1 MPSIREKKSI
11 ASKLNLIKTIGR
23 VLKEKGYAKLSIN
36 LISEESG
43 VDKAFIYR
51 HYTDFDG
58 LLKAYISQ
66 QDYWLKS
73 LSKLSAFK
81 IEDHKQFMKD
91 LLTNQFNDIYNN
103 EELQQFLIWE
113 LGDKEG
119 FTTSVAIEREVLAE
133 ELYEQ
138 ERDVFRKY
146 NINNNMIYAILISSV
161 YYLILHKDKS
171 TFCGFD
177 FTEKRD
183 LDEFLKTIN
192 WVIDVLFDKLE
203 NDNKMEGVA
212 IKAYKKGISI
222 NDIVDITGLSKNRVN
237 TLIHSF

>member
-11 ASKLNLIKTIGR
+11 ASKLNLIKTIGK
-23 VLKEKGYAKLSIN
+23 VLKDKGYSKLSIN

-51 HYTDFDG
+51 HYKDFDG

-73 LSKLSAFK
+73 LSKLSDYK
-81 IEDHKQFMKD
+81 IEDHRQFMKG
-91 LLTNQFNDIYNN
+91 LVMNQFKDIYNN

-133 ELYEQ
+133 DLYAQ
-138 ERDVFRKY
+138 ARDVFRRY
-146 NINNNMIYAILISSV
+146 NIDTNMLYAILISSV

-171 TFCGFD
+171 TFCEFD

-183 LDEFLKTIN
+183 VDEFLKTLN
-192 WVIDVLFDKLE
+192 WVIDVLFDKL
-203 NDNKMEGVA
+203 DNEDKMEGVA
-212 IKAYKKGISI
+212 IKAHAKGMSVD
-222 NDIVDITGLSKNRVN
+222 DIAEITGLSKNKVN
-237 TLIHSF
+237 TLIHRF